1 MCHTYSLDKA
11 FNIYEVSLM
20 LMRRYTN
27 IPLPDELAKQI
38 DSVIKT
44 AELGYKTK
52 SEFVKESVRERLIEL
67 GKFEGFEKRGK
78 VKKKDSSSGSRNPK
92 LILKK
97 A

>member
-1 MCHTYSLDKA
+1 
-11 FNIYEVSLM
+11 M

-38 DSVIKT
+38 DNVIKT

-52 SEFVKESVRERLIEL
+52 SEFVKEAVRERLIEL
-67 GKFEGFEKRGK
+67 AKFKGF
-78 VKKKDSSSGSRNPK
+78 KKKRNSK
-92 LILKK
+92 R